1 MISVDHALNY
11 NRIVVA
17 LTNIIFQLHC
27 HDYDGKGDTQR
38 LGSKGYGV

>member
-1 MISVDHALNY
+1 MISIDHALNS

-27 HDYDGKGDTQR
+27 HDYDGNGDTHR
-38 LGSKGYGV
+38 IRA